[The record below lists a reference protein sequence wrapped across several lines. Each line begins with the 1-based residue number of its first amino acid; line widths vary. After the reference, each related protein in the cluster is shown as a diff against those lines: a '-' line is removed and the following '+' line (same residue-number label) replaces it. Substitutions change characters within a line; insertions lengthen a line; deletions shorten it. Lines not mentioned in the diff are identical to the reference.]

1 MQQQYQIEH
10 CHAAAVS
17 MSCSNSL
24 VMQQY
29 QYHVVITYFQIALVR
44 HFCLHDEI
52 EHCCCRAANM
62 EHGWWI
68 GWWAWSAVPKVWT
81 FCEDKMDNAYR
92 IPVSALALPH
102 AQPWVFQRGSCRDI
116 CNCSGDFLRISA
128 GKWGI
133 PSLRRIQSARSSQEV
148 HVSSPSLGSR
158 KHREAR
164 GYGGYQRPG
173 ASVENER
180 PRHDYKRTLY
190 GRQNGGSGRGLAGH
204 PWRFPVLH
212 RGRGLEV
219 PHVSEAWREGR
230 GHVRASPTSCPPR
243 TGEASRQPHQV
254 PNTAPRYSPRD
265 SNRQVISFLQNHK
278 LKEHF
283 IQSKFPW
290 GAMSLVSTTAK
301 EFASDAAGDLPA
313 HVPTFVV

>member
-1 MQQQYQIEH
+1 MQSLGNGCGLLLLLTFNVMQQQYQIEH

-62 EHGWWI
+62 DGGLGDEHGRRCRRCGHSVRTKWI
-68 GWWAWSAVPKVWT
+68 TLIAFLSQHWRFPTLNHEYFNAAVVGT
-81 FCEDKMDNAYR
+81 FATAVGTY
-92 IPVSALALPH
+92 
-102 AQPWVFQRGSCRDI
+102 
-116 CNCSGDFLRISA
+116 LRIS
-128 GKWGI
+128 G
-133 PSLRRIQSARSSQEV
+133 LRRIQSARSSQEV

-164 GYGGYQRPG
+164 GYGGYQRPDP
-173 ASVENER
+173 SVENER

-212 RGRGLEV
+212 RGRGLEA
-219 PHVSEAWREGR
+219 PHVS
-230 GHVRASPTSCPPR
+230 
-243 TGEASRQPHQV
+243 
-254 PNTAPRYSPRD
+254 
-265 SNRQVISFLQNHK
+265 
-278 LKEHF
+278 
-283 IQSKFPW
+283 
-290 GAMSLVSTTAK
+290 GAGSY
-301 EFASDAAGDLPA
+301 
-313 HVPTFVV
+313 